1 MGGAGRESSEKIKMS
16 SVIAWLVR
24 SGVGATAGA
33 SITIA
38 LMGLGSIF
46 GDVVMQRQRL
56 SAHEETQQADMKR
69 IDEKNA
75 AQDEQLA
82 EHGETL
88 ANVPRID
95 EKNAVQDE
103 QLAEHGETLANV
115 PRIDEKN
122 AVQDEQL
129 AEHGKTLAN
138 VPRIDEKNAEQDEK
152 LAKLGETQVKI
163 LTILEQN
170 GKALRRLENKVDTL
184 LMRDSKDS
192 ASSDLA
198 HFLDLR
204 MAEGRPSSNLA
215 IFS

>member
-88 ANVPRID
+88 ANLPRID
-95 EKNAVQDE
+95 EKNAVQD
-103 QLAEHGETLANV
+103 G
-115 PRIDEKN
+115 
-122 AVQDEQL
+122 QL

>member
-95 EKNAVQDE
+95 EKNAVQD
-103 QLAEHGETLANV
+103 G
-115 PRIDEKN
+115 
-122 AVQDEQL
+122 QL

-138 VPRIDEKNAEQDEK
+138 VPRIDEKNTEQDEK

-170 GKALRRLENKVDTL
+170 GKALRRLETKVDTL

-192 ASSDLA
+192 ASAD
-198 HFLDLR
+198 D
-204 MAEGRPSSNLA
+204 EGSATTVSTIRCM
-215 IFS
+215 